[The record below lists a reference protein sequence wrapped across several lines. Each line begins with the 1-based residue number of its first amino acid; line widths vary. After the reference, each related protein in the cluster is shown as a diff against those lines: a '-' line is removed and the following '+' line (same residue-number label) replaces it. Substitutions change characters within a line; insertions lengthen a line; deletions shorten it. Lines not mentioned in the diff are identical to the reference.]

1 MRHNCLK
8 IILAAAL
15 LAAFNLPSLSLS
27 AQWGGGITMGYAL
40 PAGSSDNAPELRP
53 SFSST
58 LRIHYTLPSRLSLFV
73 ETGNVR
79 HLSFDSP
86 DYMATPMDTVF
97 HVYKYLFFPFLA
109 GASYEIPATDILF
122 VRLYGALGGSFHSIN
137 THRQTAVLQTEEY
150 EESSVGIAARFG
162 VDLMFWSRL
171 SIGVNY
177 LILGRP
183 ARHASDPIPGSDIK
197 LTTTNTVTD
206 ISLDGYWQSFASFN
220 IGFWL

>member
-1 MRHNCLK
+1 MRHNFLK
-8 IILAAAL
+8 IILAVAL
-15 LAAFNLPSLSLS
+15 FAVLPAPFSTLS

-40 PAGSSDNAPELRP
+40 PAGSSANAPELRP
-53 SFSST
+53 SFAST
-58 LRIHYTLPSRLSLFV
+58 LRLQYTLPSRLSIFI

-86 DYMATPMDTVF
+86 DYMATPMDSSF

-109 GASYEIPATDILF
+109 GASYEIPATDILS
-122 VRLYGALGGSFHSIN
+122 VKLYGALGGSFHSIN

-150 EESSVGIAARFG
+150 EESSVGIAAHFG
-162 VDLMFWSRL
+162 VDLMLWHRL
-171 SIGVNY
+171 SIGASY
-177 LILGRP
+177 LILGKP

-197 LTTTNTVTD
+197 LTATHTVTD
-206 ISLDGYWQSFASFN
+206 ISLNGYWQNFASIT